1 MKKSFNIFSLLFVAG
16 LSYAQTTG
24 LSTDQNFIYTKNCL
38 NEDCSRKTEA
48 VQYSDGLGRA
58 KQVISIKASPNGK
71 DIVIPSEYDSF
82 GRQLRSYLPVPQ
94 TGTQNGAIYTDPK
107 ANAAQA
113 YGSDPYF
120 YSESVQENAPGGKL
134 LSQRKPGSDYLGHSV
149 QYGYGVNAADEVKKY
164 TVTTSWLNGATSNV
178 VTPAGNYGAGE
189 LMKTSV
195 TDEDGHQTTEY
206 KNGKG
211 QTVLVKKQNTET
223 YYLYNKYGQLAYVIP
238 PLAASQP
245 LTGTVLDELCYQYRY
260 DSRSRQVEKKL
271 PGKGW
276 EYIVYDTQD
285 RVLMTQDANMGA
297 SRQWLFTKYDRFGRT
312 VYTGIFTS
320 AQNYGSEGRQAEQ
333 NTANAAAV
341 SQNESRN
348 PGGFSANGVTAYYT
362 NSAYPTA
369 FTRILS
375 INYFD
380 TYPAETPARPS
391 QVFGKNTIGDNLA
404 MAVNTKNLPT
414 ASYVKNIE
422 DDNWTKSYIWYDEKA
437 RAIGSHSVNHL
448 GGYTKTE
455 SELDFSGTPQKTKVY
470 HKRLSSDTETII
482 TQIYEYDSQNRL
494 KKQWHQV
501 NSQPQELL
509 SENTYNELSQLS
521 NKKVGNNLQNIDYAY
536 NIRGW
541 MTRINDPS
549 GLNGKLFG
557 YEVKYTDP
565 LNTSASAKYNGNITE
580 VNWKTS
586 TDGVYRRYNYTYDA
600 LNRLLQGTYSEPYN
614 SVTSNNYFNENISY
628 DSNGNIKTLKRFSR
642 PSSGTIAEKIDD
654 LVYNY
659 ENSNLSNRLASISL
673 PAGVANNASGY
684 NALGYTIGY
693 DANGNMTS
701 QQDKGISAIQ
711 YNLLNLASVMTTAQ
725 GTISYTYAA
734 DGTKLR
740 KAATSK
746 TVDYLDGF
754 QYETSQSTTSLQFI
768 PTAEGY
774 FDFVKNKYIYSYK
787 DHLGNVRLSY
797 FRNTNGSAEVLE
809 ENNYYPFGLKHEGY
823 NALAG
828 NNSYQYKY
836 NGKELQETKMLD
848 YGWRQYMPELGRW
861 NGMDQLAETY
871 NSVSPFAYVGNNPID
886 MFDPDGRLTQA
897 QTDYIWNNSGQ
908 GVTSWSFNNDGSPKL
923 NSFNYMNDSDSQSL
937 IKSFY
942 AAASGEGSSTIHYWT
957 GNSTATAYTSNNE
970 LFGDHNFGTL
980 HQLTIKIENGTPF
993 DAYKNWADW
1002 GSTTLGGGFK
1012 YISEQRTALYNSGY
1026 WIDNLGQMRSITYAG
1041 RGRGSSLIGLR
1052 SDYLRNTVMLGKYA
1066 KRAGYVGYAISAAQ
1080 ISYGVYKD
1088 GGKFG
1093 VRAQVATANVAGGMA
1108 GAAVGAWLGAK
1119 ILAPIGGAIGV
1130 AFFGVGAAP
1139 GAAIGGAIGGIVGG
1153 ILGGVYGGDYAE
1165 GVASRILN
1173 KPDY

>member
-1 MKKSFNIFSLLFVAG
+1 MFVAAA
-16 LSYAQTTG
+16 SYAQTPT
-24 LSTDQNFIYTKNCL
+24 TTENYIYTKNCL
-38 NEDCSRKTEA
+38 NEDCSKKSEIIEYT
-48 VQYSDGLGRA
+48 DGLGRP
-58 KQVISIKASPNGK
+58 KQVISIKGSPGGK
-71 DIVIPSEYDSF
+71 DIVSPVEYDNF
-82 GRQLRSYLPVPQ
+82 GRQLKNYLPIPQ
-94 TGTQNGAIYTDPK
+94 SGTQNGAVYADPK
-107 ANAAQA
+107 SNAPQT
-113 YGSDPYF
+113 YGSDAYY
-120 YSESVQENAPGGKL
+120 YSLSMPENSPRNKL
-134 LSQRKPGSDYLGHSV
+134 LSQTKPGADYAGHSISFTDE
-149 QYGYGVNAADEVKKY
+149 VNTAADVKKY
-164 TVTTSWLNGATSNV
+164 AVETSWLNNATKDIL
-178 VTPAGNYGAGE
+178 TPEGNYTQGI
-189 LMKTSV
+189 LRKNLV
-195 TDEDGHQTTEY
+195 TDEDGNISIEFI
-206 KNGKG
+206 NGKG
-211 QTVLVKKQNTET
+211 QTVLVRKVLSSTQSSDT
-223 YYLYNKYGQLAYVIP
+223 YYVYNKYNQLVYIIP
-238 PLAASQP
+238 PLAVNQP
-245 LTGTVLDELCYQYRY
+245 LSQTILDNLCYQYKY
-260 DSRSRQVEKKL
+260 DPKGRQVERKL

-276 EYIVYDTQD
+276 EYFVYDKAD
-285 RVLMTQDANMGA
+285 RLIMTQDANLHA
-297 SRQWLFTKYDRFGRT
+297 KSKWLITKYDQFGRAI
-312 VYTGIFTS
+312 YTGILAGGDRTDMQNQAGSLVITESKQDTGFT
-320 AQNYGSEGRQAEQ
+320 
-333 NTANAAAV
+333 
-341 SQNESRN
+341 RN
-348 PGGFSANGVTAYYT
+348 GMQIYYT
-362 NSAYPTA
+362 NNYFNLIETV
-369 FTRILS
+369 LS
-375 INYFD
+375 INYYD
-380 TYPAETPARPS
+380 TYPADSPARPS
-391 QVFGKNTIGDNLA
+391 QIFGKPTIGDDMGQSL
-404 MAVNTKNLPT
+404 NTKNAPT

-422 DDNWTKSYIWYDEKA
+422 NDSWTKSYIWYDEKA

-521 NKKVGNNLQNIDYAY
+521 NKKVGNNLQSIDYAY

-557 YEVKYTDP
+557 YEMKYTDP

-740 KAATSK
+740 KASAAK
-746 TVDYLDGF
+746 TVDYLNGF

-774 FDFVKNKYIYSYK
+774 FDFAKNKYIYSYK

-823 NALAG
+823 NAFAG

-836 NGKELQETKMLD
+836 NGVEMQTESGMYAMD
-848 YGWRQYMPELGRW
+848 WRNYMPELGRFS
-861 NGMDQLAETY
+861 GMDMLSEFY
-871 NSVSPFAYVGNNPID
+871 NDSTPYHFASNNPV
-886 MFDPDGRLTQA
+886 FYSDPTGMYTTTGIGYLYTDKSEIAGLQQYFGGGGSVDGLGGFM
-897 QTDYIWNNSGQ
+897 SGNETFKEDIP
-908 GVTSWSFNNDGSPKL
+908 GITFNGK
-923 NSFNYMNDSDSQSL
+923 
-937 IKSFY
+937 
-942 AAASGEGSSTIHYWT
+942 
-957 GNSTATAYTSNNE
+957 GNSSN
-970 LFGDHNFGTL
+970 
-980 HQLTIKIENGTPF
+980 
-993 DAYKNWADW
+993 W
-1002 GSTTLGGGFK
+1002 
-1012 YISEQRTALYNSGY
+1012 
-1026 WIDNLGQMRSITYAG
+1026 NLGSNYLFNSYTMYNAILQGLNGWNFQTKANAMAE
-1041 RGRGSSLIGLR
+1041 SLIGMRNDKGVMMIGGYGDPLGLYDIGGQVISTWKPENRYLAMGVGILAAVALKKPQLALKETNVEVNILR
-1052 SDYLRNTVMLGKYA
+1052 HYTTE
-1066 KRAGYVGYAISAAQ
+1066 AGYKAIMESGELLPSIGVKNAR
-1080 ISYGVYKD
+1080 YGSGQYLTDLLSHDLTKGQVSRRL
-1088 GGKFG
+1088 FG
-1093 VRAQVATANVAGGMA
+1093 VPWNTKSVSHFIDIDVSGMNIIKNAPNNYLIPNTASLPLN
-1108 GAAVGAWLGAK
+1108 
-1119 ILAPIGGAIGV
+1119 
-1130 AFFGVGAAP
+1130 
-1139 GAAIGGAIGGIVGG
+1139 GIIVNHGPS
-1153 ILGGVYGGDYAE
+1153 IF
-1165 GVASRILN
+1165 
-1173 KPDY
+1173 KP